1 MNIFFFTS
9 LFHISVH
16 LFSVSV
22 IGVKLFFD
30 MDGLLIGGS
39 ESEDRIKGRFL
50 NSPSNQSVP
59 GLIAIIL

>member
-1 MNIFFFTS
+1 
-9 LFHISVH
+9 
-16 LFSVSV
+16 
-22 IGVKLFFD
+22 

-59 GLIAIIL
+59 GLIAIMLYYICWLQTNWSEFYLLL